1 MDKEKE
7 SSFGSG
13 SGIGGRDHRPS
24 DQMPYVMR
32 RLVG

>member
-1 MDKEKE
+1 MDKEKD

-13 SGIGGRDHRPS
+13 SGIGGGNHRPR

-32 RLVG
+32 TPVG